1 MKPFF
6 VPRSWFFVPSACL
19 ALACAV
25 VINVNAANN
34 EPSTKNQEQETA
46 PFRPEAGKFPSLD
59 KAHTYRGELVF
70 VDHAN
75 RRGSIRVQGSGMFF
89 RNDPHPFAMLPY
101 GIVRYHG
108 APADLRDIPLGTVM
122 HVHAFLPPDPKTS
135 AVPVLALDSGKKDAN
150 HNRGAGIFPPE
161 NHVLLLEDEPS
172 HCQREGLNWKLKEIE
187 IKDNAGLLIATREPK
202 KGGDGKATEEKLT
215 FDAAT
220 RVWRGRESLSIED
233 LVTEGAWPKHGK
245 KALNGQSVLLG
256 ITWRP
261 TPDGIFTRFHVS
273 DIWLDDTAMQRAAKN
288 QTETHKAFIRSRWMP
303 AWIDAVE
310 YGKFGRA
317 TVTATLFGGMDPSL
331 YADFTKGTSTM
342 MNAVENT
349 LKHTHGAYG
358 PAHMCSRGTLLEVTK
373 TPGEAPLG
381 SSGIQIRFE
390 TDLIIEGIRPT
401 RVVRIRPSSWP
412 QVQVP
417 REEYL
422 QDGANMDERFP
433 TPAIFPK
440 Y

>member
-1 MKPFF
+1 MKRSLF
-6 VPRSWFFVPSACL
+6 VLGCSL
-19 ALACAV
+19 LLLACCAA
-25 VINVNAANN
+25 NAAD
-34 EPSTKNQEQETA
+34 EI
-46 PFRPEAGKFPSLD
+46 FRPEAGKFPPLE
-59 KAHTYRGELVF
+59 KALSYRGELVF

-75 RRGSIRVQGSGMFF
+75 RRGSLRVQGSGMFF

-108 APADLRDIPLGTVM
+108 GAAADLRDIPLGTVL
-122 HVHAFLPPDPKTS
+122 HVRAFLPPDPKIS
-135 AVPVLALDSGKKDAN
+135 AVPVLPINSKKLDGN
-150 HNRGAGIFPPE
+150 HNRGAGTAPAE

-172 HCQREGLNWKLKEIE
+172 NCQREGMVWKLKDVDLKNREGMI
-187 IKDNAGLLIATREPK
+187 IATREPK
-202 KGGDGKATEEKLT
+202 QGGDSKATEEKLT

-220 RVWRGRESLSIED
+220 RIWRGRECLGIED
-233 LVTEGAWPKHGK
+233 LITEGAWPAEGK
-245 KALNGQSVLLG
+245 KSLGGQSVQLG
-256 ITWRP
+256 ITWKP
-261 TPDGIFTRFHVS
+261 TPDGVFTRFHIS
-273 DIWLDDTAMQRAAKN
+273 DIWLDDAAMQRAAQN
-288 QTETHKAFIRSRWMP
+288 QTEAHKAFIRSRWMA

-317 TVTATLFGGMDPSL
+317 TVTATLFGGMDASL
-331 YADFTKGTSTM
+331 YADFTKGTPTT

-358 PAHMCSRGTLLEVTK
+358 PAHMASRGSILDVIKL
-373 TPGEAPLG
+373 PGEAPLG

-390 TDLIIEGIRPT
+390 TDLIIEGIRPGRT
-401 RVVRIRPSSWP
+401 VRVRPGNWP
-412 QVQVP
+412 RVQVP

-422 QDGANMDERFP
+422 NDGSNLDERFP

>member
-1 MKPFF
+1 MRQFPRTGWAAALF
-6 VPRSWFFVPSACL
+6 VGVSLL
-19 ALACAV
+19 AT
-25 VINVNAANN
+25 AAAAAD
-34 EPSTKNQEQETA
+34 E
-46 PFRPEAGKFPSLD
+46 PFRPELGRFPSMAL
-59 KAHTYRGELVF
+59 AHSYRGELVF

-89 RNDPHPFAMLPY
+89 RNDPHPFALLPY
-101 GIVRYHG
+101 AVVRYHG
-108 APADLRDIPLGTVM
+108 GPADLRDIPLGTVL
-122 HVHAFLPPDPKTS
+122 HVRAFLPPDPNTS
-135 AVPVLALDSGKKDAN
+135 AVPVLPVDSGMKDAN
-150 HNRGAGIFPPE
+150 HNRGAGIFPAE

-172 HCQREGLNWKLKEIE
+172 HCQRTGQVWKLKEV
-187 IKDNAGLLIATREPK
+187 DLQNSAGTIVASLEPQE
-202 KGGDGKATEEKLT
+202 GGDGMVSEEKLT

-220 RVWRGRESLSIED
+220 RIWRGRELLAVED
-233 LVTEGAWPKHGK
+233 LIAEGIWPAAGK
-245 KALNGQSVLLG
+245 KSLDGMDVLLG

-261 TPDGIFTRFHVS
+261 TPDGVFTRFHIS
-273 DIWLDDTAMQRAAKN
+273 EIWLDDAAIERAARQ
-288 QTETHKAFIRSRWMP
+288 QTETHKNFIRSRWMP

-317 TVTATLFGGMDPSL
+317 TVTATLFGGMDESL
-331 YADFTKGTSTM
+331 YADFQKGASAM

-358 PAHMCSRGTLLEVTK
+358 PAHMASRGTILDVTR
-373 TPGEAPLG
+373 TDGDPPLG

-390 TDLIIEGIRPT
+390 TDLIIEGIRPG
-401 RVVRIRPSSWP
+401 RVVRIRPNVWP

-422 QDGANMDERFP
+422 DDASSLEERFP
-433 TPAIFPK
+433 SPAIFPK